1 MQKIAAGFGLF
12 LLGGIIGVWGCL
24 LMNPSTP
31 TEQIA
36 NVALDKLVRGESQVI
51 GKMLEDIRYYREQGR
66 GLAHKIEYR
75 KGTVKAISKDIQ
87 EVVHQEFEAQV
98 AVAESRVK
106 ESKAAEKVGPVDEN
120 DPPELQAC
128 KAWGQTLTEGITARE
143 DRIKGL
149 QWLNVQLDLK
159 AKNQHTIIEDQ
170 TDLLQLADLTI
181 NRLEKQLNG
190 MKRNR
195 LRFGP
200 GVSIGIGRSF
210 DGRWS
215 PQATVGVALI
225 WGK

>member
-1 MQKIAAGFGLF
+1 MQKIATGFGLF
-12 LLGGIIGVWGCL
+12 LLGGIIGVWGGL

-36 NVALDKLVRGESQVI
+36 NVALDKLFRGESQVI
-51 GKMLEDIRYYREQGR
+51 GKMLEDIRYYREQGMGIAR
-66 GLAHKIEYR
+66 KIDYR
-75 KGTVKAISKDIQ
+75 KETVKAISKDIQ
-87 EVVHQEFEAQV
+87 EVVQQEYEAQV
-98 AVAESRVK
+98 AVAESRVR
-106 ESKAAEKVGPVDEN
+106 EQKAAEKVGPVDEN
-120 DPPELQAC
+120 DPPELKAC
-128 KAWGQTLTEGITARE
+128 KAWGETLTEGITARE

-170 TDLLQLADLTI
+170 MDLLRLAGSTI
-181 NRLEKQLNG
+181 DRLEKQLKG

-200 GVSIGIGRSF
+200 GVSIGMGRSF

-215 PQATVGVALI
+215 PQATIGVALI